1 MKGDEGREEYP
12 LQASSINTTL
22 ARPSMALASA
32 KSCRSPFDIA
42 SSEPVVSSP
51 SLRCSSSQIP
61 TFCSEAMRAPSKC
74 RLVGLRESRTDSSR
88 RRKSCGIVMRRV
100 QIVSRGRVERGRF
113 SMEMLP
119 DCRGRRV
126 RRVRSREDL
135 PLGVV
140 ILAAG

>member
-1 MKGDEGREEYP
+1 
-12 LQASSINTTL
+12 
-22 ARPSMALASA
+22 
-32 KSCRSPFDIA
+32 
-42 SSEPVVSSP
+42 
-51 SLRCSSSQIP
+51 
-61 TFCSEAMRAPSKC
+61 
-74 RLVGLRESRTDSSR
+74 
-88 RRKSCGIVMRRV
+88 MRRV

-140 ILAAG
+140 SLAAG